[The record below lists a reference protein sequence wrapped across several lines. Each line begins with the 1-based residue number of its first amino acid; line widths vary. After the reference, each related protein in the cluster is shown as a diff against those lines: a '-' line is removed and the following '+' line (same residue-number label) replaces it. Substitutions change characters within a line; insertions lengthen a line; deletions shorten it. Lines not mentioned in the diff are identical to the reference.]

1 MQMIKYLMLSIV
13 SFLLSGSLFI
23 PFINLLYKLKFQNP
37 KNSSRD
43 ILGRVTLFN
52 KLQGHKVGTPTGG
65 GILIIVVSALLMV
78 GYCLLLFSFINWTVL
93 VILITLLLFGLLGLI
108 DDLQK
113 FFRPRE
119 KEIVAFRVR
128 YKLSIQLVFSFII
141 SILLYRFLGKDAFGF
156 WYIPYST
163 LVITFFANAF
173 NITDGMDGLA
183 GGLFL
188 IALSALG
195 FYALNNKDI
204 LIVVFTLFGAVL
216 AFLYFN
222 VSPARLF
229 MGDTGALAFG
239 AVLAVISLI
248 AGVSIP
254 LFVIGAVFVA
264 EGLSSLIQVGSFIFR
279 NGKRV
284 FRIAPLH
291 HHFEALGWEED
302 KVVMRFWLAGI
313 ACALFGLLFSQVLLL
328 FSLPRL

>member
-1 MQMIKYLMLSIV
+1 MINHL
-13 SFLLSGSLFI
+13 LLSLISFILSGVLFI

-43 ILGRVTLFN
+43 FLGRVSLFN

-65 GILIIVVSALLMV
+65 GILIITVSALLMT
-78 GYCLLLFSFINWTVL
+78 GYCLLIFSFVNWTVL
-93 VILITLLLFGLLGLI
+93 VILITLQLFGLLGLI

-113 FFRPRE
+113 FFRPNE
-119 KEIVAFRVR
+119 KEIAAFRVR
-128 YKLSIQLVFSFII
+128 YKLSLQFIFSFII
-141 SILLYRFLGKDAFGF
+141 SILLYKFLGKSAFGL

-163 LVITFFANAF
+163 LVITFFTNSF

-188 IALSALG
+188 IALCALG
-195 FYALNNKDI
+195 FYALNDQDI
-204 LIVVFTLFGAVL
+204 LVVVFTLFGAVL

-248 AGVSIP
+248 AGISIP
-254 LFVIGAVFVA
+254 FFIIGGVFVV
-264 EGLSSLIQVGSFIFR
+264 EGLSSLLQWGSFVFR
-279 NGKRV
+279 NGKRI
-284 FRIAPLH
+284 FKIAPLH
-291 HHFEALGWEED
+291 HHFEALGWGEE
-302 KVVMRFWLAGI
+302 KVVVRFWLAGI
-313 ACALFGLLFSQVLLL
+313 ACALFGLILSQILVLFY
-328 FSLPRL
+328 LPKL

>member
-1 MQMIKYLMLSIV
+1 M
-13 SFLLSGSLFI
+13 
-23 PFINLLYKLKFQNP
+23 
-37 KNSSRD
+37 
-43 ILGRVTLFN
+43 
-52 KLQGHKVGTPTGG
+52 
-65 GILIIVVSALLMV
+65 
-78 GYCLLLFSFINWTVL
+78 
-93 VILITLLLFGLLGLI
+93 
-108 DDLQK
+108 
-113 FFRPRE
+113 
-119 KEIVAFRVR
+119 R

-188 IALSALG
+188 IALCALG

>member
-1 MQMIKYLMLSIV
+1 MLSIV

-113 FFRPRE
+113 FFRPNE
-119 KEIVAFRVR
+119 KEIAAFRVR
-128 YKLSIQLVFSFII
+128 YKLSLQFIFSFII
-141 SILLYRFLGKDAFGF
+141 SILLYKFLGKSAFGL

-163 LVITFFANAF
+163 LVITFFTNSF

-188 IALSALG
+188 IALCALG
-195 FYALNNKDI
+195 FYALNDQDI
-204 LIVVFTLFGAVL
+204 LVVVFTLFGAVL

-248 AGVSIP
+248 AGISIP
-254 LFVIGAVFVA
+254 FFIIGGVFVV
-264 EGLSSLIQVGSFIFR
+264 EGLSSLLQWGSFVFR
-279 NGKRV
+279 NGKRI
-284 FRIAPLH
+284 FKIAPLH
-291 HHFEALGWEED
+291 HHFEALGWGEE
-302 KVVMRFWLAGI
+302 KVVVRFWLAGI
-313 ACALFGLLFSQVLLL
+313 ACALFGLILSQILVLFY
-328 FSLPRL
+328 LPKL

>member
-1 MQMIKYLMLSIV
+1 MINHL
-13 SFLLSGSLFI
+13 LLSLFSFILSGVLFI

-37 KNSSRD
+37 KNSSKD

-65 GILIIVVSALLMV
+65 GILIIVVSALLMA
-78 GYCLLLFSFINWTVL
+78 GYCLLILSSVNWTVL
-93 VILITLLLFGLLGLI
+93 VIIITLLLFGLLGLI

-113 FFRPRE
+113 FFRPHE

-128 YKLSIQLVFSFII
+128 YKLSIQLIFSFII
-141 SILLYRFLGKDAFGF
+141 SILLYRFLGKGAFGL

-163 LVITFFANAF
+163 LVITFFTNAF

-195 FYALNNKDI
+195 FYALSNNDI
-204 LIVVFTLFGAVL
+204 LIVIFTLFGAVL

-248 AGVSIP
+248 ADVSIP
-254 LFVIGAVFVA
+254 FFIIGGVFVV
-264 EGLSSLIQVGSFIFR
+264 EGLSSLLQWGSFVFR
-279 NGKRV
+279 DGKRV
-284 FRIAPLH
+284 FKIAPLH
-291 HHFEALGWEED
+291 HHFEALGWGEE
-302 KVVMRFWLAGI
+302 KVVVRFWLVGI
-313 ACALFGLLFSQVLLL
+313 VCALFGLILSQLPTLFY
-328 FSLPRL
+328 LPKI

>member
-1 MQMIKYLMLSIV
+1 MINYLILSAI
-13 SFLLSGSLFI
+13 SFLLSGVLFI
-23 PFINLLYKLKFQNP
+23 PFISLLYKLKFQNP

-43 ILGRVTLFN
+43 FLGRVSLFN

-65 GILIIVVSALLMV
+65 GILIITVSALLMT
-78 GYCLLLFSFINWTVL
+78 GYCLLIFSFVNWTVL

-113 FFRPRE
+113 FFRPNE
-119 KEIVAFRVR
+119 KEIAAFRVR
-128 YKLSIQLVFSFII
+128 YKLSLQFIFSFII
-141 SILLYRFLGKDAFGF
+141 SILLYKFLGKSAFGL

-163 LVITFFANAF
+163 LVITFFTNSF

-188 IALSALG
+188 IALCALG
-195 FYALNNKDI
+195 FYALNDQDI
-204 LIVVFTLFGAVL
+204 LVVVFTLFGAVL